1 MLVLNRIRPTSY
13 VIQQTGYVVY
23 KFKIKIENR
32 QITKEILKPLNIA
45 DLTDLFIH
53 LTSEI
58 NLLNISIY
66 LLKTFPKNMLT

>member
-13 VIQQTGYVVY
+13 VIQQTGYVEY
-23 KFKIKIENR
+23 KFKIKVENR
-32 QITKEILKPLNIA
+32 QITKEILKPLNIV
-45 DLTDLFIH
+45 DLIDLFIH
-53 LTSEI
+53 LTSKI

>member
-32 QITKEILKPLNIA
+32 QTTKEILKPLNIV
-45 DLTDLFIH
+45 DLIDLFIH

>member
-32 QITKEILKPLNIA
+32 QITKEILKPLNIV
-45 DLTDLFIH
+45 DLIDLFIH